1 VQVGDLVKVTMCS
14 DYLGQLG
21 IVTKL
26 APATMMNP
34 CEVLTITFFNTE
46 KLSGIPSRWVEVLDA
61 AG

>member
-1 VQVGDLVKVTMCS
+1 MKVGDLVKVTMCS

-34 CEVLTITFFNTE
+34 CEVLTITFFNTK
-46 KLSGIPSRWVEVLDA
+46 KLTGIPSRWVEVLDESK
-61 AG
+61 

>member
-1 VQVGDLVKVTMCS
+1 MCS